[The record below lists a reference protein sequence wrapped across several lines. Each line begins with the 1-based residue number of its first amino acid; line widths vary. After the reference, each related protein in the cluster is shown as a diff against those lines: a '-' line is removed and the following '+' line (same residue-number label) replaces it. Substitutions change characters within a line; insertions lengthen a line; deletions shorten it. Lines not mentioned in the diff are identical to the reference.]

1 MTDRPTRHA
10 CPNCDRLKAK
20 LAALEAR
27 QAKLEDE
34 LAKAKKNSSNS
45 SKPPS
50 SDIVNPLPKS
60 SKRGRRKKRKRGGQ
74 PGHPR
79 HERRPFLPE
88 EIDVTW
94 IHYFDGCPCC
104 GGKLVDTDEPF
115 KVLQQV
121 EIKRIPIHVEEHQR
135 RTQRCTKC
143 EKAHLIAW
151 PEDLQQAGLVGS
163 RLTVL
168 IGYLKSACH
177 MSYSSIRKFLRDVV
191 GVTISRG
198 QLRKLVGKVSESLLD
213 PYEQLLAILPEQEAL
228 NVDET
233 GHKDNGQRLWTWCF
247 RASLFT
253 VFKISPSRGSDVLLE
268 TLGKEFDGLLGC
280 DYFSAYRKYMRLNDN
295 VTVQF
300 CLAHFIRDVK
310 FLVEHPDQKNREH
323 GARLLVHF
331 RKLFHVFHRR
341 DEYATETSFRNALT
355 RIQRDIAYDA
365 IMTAPNTRE
374 ANNLGERFCNHFDS
388 FFSFITTPGIDPTN
402 NLAEQAIRF
411 VAIHR
416 RLTQGTR
423 SRDGQ
428 TWCERI
434 WTAIATCA
442 QQGRNLFEYLE
453 LAMQAQLCGAPAPSL
468 VPNTS

>member
-1 MTDRPTRHA
+1 M
-10 CPNCDRLKAK
+10 
-20 LAALEAR
+20 
-27 QAKLEDE
+27 
-34 LAKAKKNSSNS
+34 
-45 SKPPS
+45 
-50 SDIVNPLPKS
+50 LP
-60 SKRGRRKKRKRGGQ
+60 
-74 PGHPR
+74 
-79 HERRPFLPE
+79 
-88 EIDVTW
+88 
-94 IHYFDGCPCC
+94 
-104 GGKLVDTDEPF
+104 
-115 KVLQQV
+115 
-121 EIKRIPIHVEEHQR
+121 
-135 RTQRCTKC
+135 
-143 EKAHLIAW
+143 
-151 PEDLQQAGLVGS
+151 
-163 RLTVL
+163 
-168 IGYLKSACH
+168 
-177 MSYSSIRKFLRDVV
+177 
-191 GVTISRG
+191 GVA
-198 QLRKLVGKVSESLLD
+198 V
-213 PYEQLLAILPEQEAL
+213 
-228 NVDET
+228 
-233 GHKDNGQRLWTWCF
+233 
-247 RASLFT
+247 T